1 MLLGRAEG
9 LTEEKIAHLAD
20 DPLPPGLYEPWEAA
34 IVRYA
39 QHSARNDTITNEIY
53 EDLERHFPVEK
64 MVQICFVVGLA
75 GMTNRFHKTFLTTV
89 DPSTQEEITASC
101 PMPVPQP
108 PSQATLAGDG
118 GTS

>member
-20 DPLPPGLYEPWEAA
+20 DPLPDGVFEPWEAA

-39 QHSARNDTITNEIY
+39 QRSACNATITNELY
-53 EDLERHFPVEK
+53 EELERHFPVEK
-64 MVQICFVVGLA
+64 MIQICFVVGLA

-89 DPSTQEEITASC
+89 DPATREEIAATTC
-101 PMPVPQP
+101 PVRIPQP
-108 PSQATLAGDG
+108 PPDAA
-118 GTS
+118 

>member
-20 DPLPPGLYEPWEAA
+20 SPLPAGLYEPWEAA

-75 GMTNRFHKTFLTTV
+75 GITNRFHKTFLTTV
-89 DPSTQEEITASC
+89 DPSTQEEVTTSC
-101 PMPVPQP
+101 SIQLPQP
-108 PSQATLAGDG
+108 PAGEARSVNPGAD
-118 GTS
+118 

>member
-20 DPLPPGLYEPWEAA
+20 DPLPEGVYEPWEAA

-39 QHSARNDTITNEIY
+39 QLSARNDTITNEIY
-53 EDLERHFPVEK
+53 EDLQLHFSVEK

-89 DPSTQEEITASC
+89 DPSTQEEVAASC
-101 PMPVPQP
+101 PIRLPQP
-108 PSQATLAGDG
+108 PSSGALRGD
-118 GTS
+118 